1 MSQTGRMRLPEHIRD
16 LDAVVEEENAN
27 VGSAGLHALVC
38 AAAFL
43 HIFYDELRKSHPFA
57 SESVLLERQ

>member
-1 MSQTGRMRLPEHIRD
+1 MRLPEHIRD
-16 LDAVVEEENAN
+16 LDAVVEEETAN

-43 HIFYDELRKSHPFA
+43 YIIHDLE
-57 SESVLLERQ
+57 VLTP